1 MSFTDPSNNDPLLH
15 DIFTV
20 GALTAGLP
28 ALGYLQNKNEA
39 WGVTDK
45 LTKFSQKLV
54 GSDYLNNQMN
64 RTLVSTTSSQLLSNS
79 EQSLQK
85 VLLSQFMA
93 LEEASPLHVLRTLQI
108 SNFLQPFTPLS
119 SNNETIHISAN
130 SIRNQ
135 QHYYESLIKYINEDE
150 QRKIKRKLEIKDLT
164 RGMFFKNN
172 TLYGVDSKG
181 EINLDDVIIKNARL
195 TMGSLKNGDIYSN
208 NHILE
213 KFANI
218 IGSSIDKTGVKNSPL
233 MVVGAKNGMD
243 FSSKWMQ
250 STLRFS
256 MEVGYKTLDNPLAGI
271 EEMFHGVGAGYT
283 GVFQSNIWNKMKEIS
298 GKVQLG
304 TNGNYNLG
312 IKDSLKL
319 SAKNIA
325 VKGGA
330 TYLAYQGVD
339 SVLRS
344 LSPENGI
351 FSEGLGTGLANVY
364 ASSRIAFAKV
374 WSDKFQGYKEQQEQS
389 APGSTDLSTLL
400 AFPLAGA
407 LAGAQVAYFNRI
419 GMSSIKGIDQAA
431 NIYNVEKESKVL
443 KSVLNFDTKLKPMK
457 RNALIGGL
465 IGGSLALP
473 FLPGALIGSSSE
485 ELRQL
490 YSGEKEVPEKSTKF
504 WLFGGGA
511 WDGCLI
517 DTAKLIQLSGKL
529 VQAKDIKVGD
539 KLLTSSGNFE
549 PVKKI
554 LSKTVN
560 DKIYSVKTS
569 FNTNGDTQITGN
581 HEILTIHHTGG
592 FSPSKLE
599 TSKIIKEWIPV
610 ELVKKSPYVRL
621 FVPYYKPLEIK
632 KEICFDLSSFNYFY
646 DEALKSWVRVFE
658 NKLWSKNMNKEVEK
672 ISLLKCNTKLR
683 NKLSKDFKLKYGISD
698 IQFKNK
704 LNDIRKA
711 KKLNRISNQIKLS
724 NFKSNKLVL
733 NADLGLLLGF
743 YAAEGCVTED
753 GRIIF
758 SFHEDELEYQKK
770 VLELML
776 LIFNLKGSIKRN
788 KGKGI
793 CLVFCDKVISKMIQ
807 QMIPGKTIDK
817 TKRMNEYLLDAP
829 EDFCYKFLE
838 GVIKGDGSLG
848 TFNSSIVIGMTDCP
862 LPRQIQLL
870 LTRFK
875 IFSSI
880 VRKKVHDLWDSI
892 LLNIPSSACYELN
905 RKIEIKTLATNTIV
919 KPKKNFGYTRLD
931 DGFAVSI
938 KSIETSEYNGIVYDF
953 EIDGESNFF
962 GTGFLLHNSHIKF
975 HTKNWVA
982 RARADATDKVRYGD
996 DETKKKLDPFLH
1008 PFSYLKDPYKLEKR
1022 NAESMPYPVWG
1033 MDVSYGSFFGKIF
1046 ERTVGQII
1054 KPDVINPAYKDAIM
1068 QGTEYT
1074 PVASSEGGGGG
1085 LGIVASDVLHA
1096 KQNVGKSFVEAS
1108 KSLFSSSSN
1117 KKLQGIDNKDASLI
1131 NEGLMLAPNTPGYDP
1146 NQEGMSLSY
1155 RALMDFTGIK
1165 GWGSSLVVDGL
1176 GLEPGVNSIQLARS
1190 GEASSGARDL
1200 LEQNLG
1206 DLMGAG
1212 EFQRKL
1218 LPTSSGALPDR
1229 FNPIANNAP
1238 SWLPSDKSQYFVDFK
1253 HGNMYDAVD
1262 RGEERLPG
1270 VGLESLYPELKGVDA
1285 EDYSLVF
1292 KHKILSNVAK
1302 GSEEFINA
1310 RKQAIEAYQQGKLSA
1325 NEIDILGTTLD
1336 QELERDRKKDF
1347 YDTPSKFQGPLGS
1360 VHNALWETIRANAE
1374 SPLEMLTP
1382 IRPAAKFLHK
1392 RTAIEDYM
1400 ETQLGGPDTAI
1411 WTNPYSHFIKP
1422 ALNKT
1427 RQSLDVSGTFI
1438 PEEAKE
1444 KFNIDE
1450 YFDKFKY
1457 LKARRSNSEF
1467 QSDSTV
1473 IGASMSGLNTKDK
1486 VLKFKR
1492 SLQDDQKDYF
1502 DSFSQET
1509 NIDKRNKIRAMLPED
1524 VRRGYEQIWH
1534 NMDIAKKARSRGS
1547 NIQEAIGDSLSEQTD
1562 RLSSLYNV
1570 DLTTEDKQKARAKVA
1585 ANSDNYV
1592 GQGINTSKRIQY
1604 TEDEL
1609 LRRKMADREAL
1620 TYVNSKTGV
1629 PNTGFVGWDP
1639 RLTIDDIKI
1648 RTLSIGGQDL
1658 KRFGYWKKDEERMN
1672 RLQGIVNTDTVFTDI
1687 DRIKEDI
1694 RSDRRMKRS
1703 IENVMFDNGFRAS
1716 KIDLV
1721 DSNYSSILVRE
1732 E

>member
-181 EINLDDVIIKNARL
+181 AINLDDVVIKNARL

-218 IGSSIDKTGVKNSPL
+218 IGSSVDKTGVKNSPL

-283 GVFQSNIWNKMKEIS
+283 GVFQSNIWNKMKEVS

-330 TYLAYQGVD
+330 TYLAYQGID
-339 SVLRS
+339 SALRS

-407 LAGAQVAYFNRI
+407 LAGAQIAYFNRI

-511 WDGCLI
+511 WDG
-517 DTAKLIQLSGKL
+517 G
-529 VQAKDIKVGD
+529 
-539 KLLTSSGNFE
+539 
-549 PVKKI
+549 
-554 LSKTVN
+554 
-560 DKIYSVKTS
+560 SVK
-569 FNTNGDTQITGN
+569 
-581 HEILTIHHTGG
+581 
-592 FSPSKLE
+592 
-599 TSKIIKEWIPV
+599 
-610 ELVKKSPYVRL
+610 Y
-621 FVPYYKPLEIK
+621 
-632 KEICFDLSSFNYFY
+632 
-646 DEALKSWVRVFE
+646 
-658 NKLWSKNMNKEVEK
+658 
-672 ISLLKCNTKLR
+672 
-683 NKLSKDFKLKYGISD
+683 
-698 IQFKNK
+698 
-704 LNDIRKA
+704 
-711 KKLNRISNQIKLS
+711 
-724 NFKSNKLVL
+724 
-733 NADLGLLLGF
+733 
-743 YAAEGCVTED
+743 
-753 GRIIF
+753 
-758 SFHEDELEYQKK
+758 
-770 VLELML
+770 
-776 LIFNLKGSIKRN
+776 
-788 KGKGI
+788 
-793 CLVFCDKVISKMIQ
+793 
-807 QMIPGKTIDK
+807 
-817 TKRMNEYLLDAP
+817 
-829 EDFCYKFLE
+829 
-838 GVIKGDGSLG
+838 
-848 TFNSSIVIGMTDCP
+848 
-862 LPRQIQLL
+862 
-870 LTRFK
+870 
-875 IFSSI
+875 
-880 VRKKVHDLWDSI
+880 
-892 LLNIPSSACYELN
+892 
-905 RKIEIKTLATNTIV
+905 
-919 KPKKNFGYTRLD
+919 
-931 DGFAVSI
+931 
-938 KSIETSEYNGIVYDF
+938 
-953 EIDGESNFF
+953 
-962 GTGFLLHNSHIKF
+962 

-1302 GSEEFINA
+1302 GSEEFINT
-1310 RKQAIEAYQQGKLSA
+1310 RKQAIDAYQQGKLSA

-1347 YDTPSKFQGPLGS
+1347 YDTPSKFQGPVGS
-1360 VHNALWETIRANAE
+1360 VHNALWETMRANAE

-1457 LKARRSNSEF
+1457 LKARRANSEF

-1639 RLTIDDIKI
+1639 RLTMDDIKI

>member
-1 MSFTDPSNNDPLLH
+1 MSFTDTSNNDPLLH

-181 EINLDDVIIKNARL
+181 AINLDDVIIKNARL

-218 IGSSIDKTGVKNSPL
+218 IGSSVDKTGVKNSPL

-330 TYLAYQGVD
+330 TYVAYQGVD

-511 WDGCLI
+511 WDGS
-517 DTAKLIQLSGKL
+517 Q
-529 VQAKDIKVGD
+529 
-539 KLLTSSGNFE
+539 
-549 PVKKI
+549 
-554 LSKTVN
+554 
-560 DKIYSVKTS
+560 
-569 FNTNGDTQITGN
+569 
-581 HEILTIHHTGG
+581 
-592 FSPSKLE
+592 
-599 TSKIIKEWIPV
+599 
-610 ELVKKSPYVRL
+610 
-621 FVPYYKPLEIK
+621 
-632 KEICFDLSSFNYFY
+632 
-646 DEALKSWVRVFE
+646 
-658 NKLWSKNMNKEVEK
+658 
-672 ISLLKCNTKLR
+672 TK
-683 NKLSKDFKLKYGISD
+683 
-698 IQFKNK
+698 
-704 LNDIRKA
+704 
-711 KKLNRISNQIKLS
+711 
-724 NFKSNKLVL
+724 
-733 NADLGLLLGF
+733 
-743 YAAEGCVTED
+743 
-753 GRIIF
+753 
-758 SFHEDELEYQKK
+758 
-770 VLELML
+770 
-776 LIFNLKGSIKRN
+776 
-788 KGKGI
+788 
-793 CLVFCDKVISKMIQ
+793 
-807 QMIPGKTIDK
+807 
-817 TKRMNEYLLDAP
+817 
-829 EDFCYKFLE
+829 
-838 GVIKGDGSLG
+838 
-848 TFNSSIVIGMTDCP
+848 
-862 LPRQIQLL
+862 
-870 LTRFK
+870 
-875 IFSSI
+875 
-880 VRKKVHDLWDSI
+880 
-892 LLNIPSSACYELN
+892 
-905 RKIEIKTLATNTIV
+905 
-919 KPKKNFGYTRLD
+919 
-931 DGFAVSI
+931 
-938 KSIETSEYNGIVYDF
+938 
-953 EIDGESNFF
+953 FF
-962 GTGFLLHNSHIKF
+962 
-975 HTKNWVA
+975 TKNWVA
-982 RARADATDKVRYGD
+982 RLNADATDKVRYGD
-996 DETKKKLDPFLH
+996 DDTKKSMNPFLH

-1096 KQNVGKSFVEAS
+1096 KQNIGKSFVEAS

-1347 YDTPSKFQGPLGS
+1347 YDTPSKFQGPIGS
-1360 VHNALWETIRANAE
+1360 VHNALWETMRANAE

-1534 NMDIAKKARSRGS
+1534 NMDIAKKARSKGS

-1609 LRRKMADREAL
+1609 LRRKMADKEAL

>member
-1 MSFTDPSNNDPLLH
+1 MSFTDTSNNDPLLH

-181 EINLDDVIIKNARL
+181 AINLDDVIIKNARL

-473 FLPGALIGSSSE
+473 FLPGALIGTSSE
-485 ELRQL
+485 ELKDL
-490 YSGEKEVPEKSTKF
+490 YSGKKEEAEKSTRY
-504 WLFGGGA
+504 WMFGGGA

-1108 KSLFSSSSN
+1108 KRLFSSSSN

-1206 DLMGAG
+1206 DLMGCFTPEMKVKTING
-1212 EFQRKL
+1212 YKQIQQIQIGDLVLSK
-1218 LPTSSGALPDR
+1218 G
-1229 FNPIANNAP
+1229 
-1238 SWLPSDKSQYFVDFK
+1238 
-1253 HGNMYDAVD
+1253 
-1262 RGEERLPG
+1262 G
-1270 VGLESLYPELKGVDA
+1270 VYRPVKQ
-1285 EDYSLVF
+1285 VF
-1292 KHKILSNVAK
+1292 KK
-1302 GSEEFINA
+1302 EF
-1310 RKQAIEAYQQGKLSA
+1310 K
-1325 NEIDILGTTLD
+1325 
-1336 QELERDRKKDF
+1336 
-1347 YDTPSKFQGPLGS
+1347 
-1360 VHNALWETIRANAE
+1360 
-1374 SPLEMLTP
+1374 
-1382 IRPAAKFLHK
+1382 
-1392 RTAIEDYM
+1392 
-1400 ETQLGGPDTAI
+1400 
-1411 WTNPYSHFIKP
+1411 
-1422 ALNKT
+1422 
-1427 RQSLDVSGTFI
+1427 
-1438 PEEAKE
+1438 
-1444 KFNIDE
+1444 
-1450 YFDKFKY
+1450 
-1457 LKARRSNSEF
+1457 
-1467 QSDSTV
+1467 
-1473 IGASMSGLNTKDK
+1473 
-1486 VLKFKR
+1486 
-1492 SLQDDQKDYF
+1492 
-1502 DSFSQET
+1502 
-1509 NIDKRNKIRAMLPED
+1509 
-1524 VRRGYEQIWH
+1524 
-1534 NMDIAKKARSRGS
+1534 
-1547 NIQEAIGDSLSEQTD
+1547 
-1562 RLSSLYNV
+1562 
-1570 DLTTEDKQKARAKVA
+1570 
-1585 ANSDNYV
+1585 
-1592 GQGINTSKRIQY
+1592 
-1604 TEDEL
+1604 
-1609 LRRKMADREAL
+1609 
-1620 TYVNSKTGV
+1620 
-1629 PNTGFVGWDP
+1629 
-1639 RLTIDDIKI
+1639 DIKI
-1648 RTLSIGGQDL
+1648 LKVATSTINKEIYCTPDHVFPGL
-1658 KRFGYWKKDEERMN
+1658 KREKYSCRRPKDLDFNLLKDR
-1672 RLQGIVNTDTVFTDI
+1672 QIVDYNVGDYLLIPSISLKNKLKHIQVDVN
-1687 DRIKEDI
+1687 KSI
-1694 RSDRRMKRS
+1694 RSDVNQLTLEVFNLLLKNPKLTRKEIRGSGYLDINAKDGLSTYRKLINNKGIVINLPLNKDIGKLIGWWLAEGSLEKSGRITYSKCNDEEIFAHEMLQWS
-1703 IENVMFDNGFRAS
+1703 FDPALPASDHERAT
-1716 KIDLV
+1716 L
-1721 DSNYSSILVRE
+1721 
-1732 E
+1732 

>member
-181 EINLDDVIIKNARL
+181 AIDLDDVIIKNARL

-218 IGSSIDKTGVKNSPL
+218 IGSSVDKTGVKNSPL

-407 LAGAQVAYFNRI
+407 LAGAQIAYFNRI

-511 WDGCLI
+511 WDGS
-517 DTAKLIQLSGKL
+517 Q
-529 VQAKDIKVGD
+529 
-539 KLLTSSGNFE
+539 
-549 PVKKI
+549 
-554 LSKTVN
+554 
-560 DKIYSVKTS
+560 
-569 FNTNGDTQITGN
+569 
-581 HEILTIHHTGG
+581 
-592 FSPSKLE
+592 
-599 TSKIIKEWIPV
+599 
-610 ELVKKSPYVRL
+610 
-621 FVPYYKPLEIK
+621 
-632 KEICFDLSSFNYFY
+632 
-646 DEALKSWVRVFE
+646 
-658 NKLWSKNMNKEVEK
+658 
-672 ISLLKCNTKLR
+672 TK
-683 NKLSKDFKLKYGISD
+683 
-698 IQFKNK
+698 
-704 LNDIRKA
+704 
-711 KKLNRISNQIKLS
+711 
-724 NFKSNKLVL
+724 
-733 NADLGLLLGF
+733 
-743 YAAEGCVTED
+743 
-753 GRIIF
+753 
-758 SFHEDELEYQKK
+758 
-770 VLELML
+770 
-776 LIFNLKGSIKRN
+776 
-788 KGKGI
+788 
-793 CLVFCDKVISKMIQ
+793 
-807 QMIPGKTIDK
+807 
-817 TKRMNEYLLDAP
+817 
-829 EDFCYKFLE
+829 
-838 GVIKGDGSLG
+838 
-848 TFNSSIVIGMTDCP
+848 
-862 LPRQIQLL
+862 
-870 LTRFK
+870 
-875 IFSSI
+875 
-880 VRKKVHDLWDSI
+880 
-892 LLNIPSSACYELN
+892 
-905 RKIEIKTLATNTIV
+905 
-919 KPKKNFGYTRLD
+919 
-931 DGFAVSI
+931 
-938 KSIETSEYNGIVYDF
+938 
-953 EIDGESNFF
+953 FF
-962 GTGFLLHNSHIKF
+962 
-975 HTKNWVA
+975 TKNWVA
-982 RARADATDKVRYGD
+982 RLNADATDKVRYGD
-996 DETKKKLDPFLH
+996 DDTKKSMNPFLH

-1206 DLMGAG
+1206 DLMGCFTPEMKVKTINGYKQIQQIQIGDLVLSKGGVYRPVKQVFKKEFKDIKILKVATSTINKEIYCTPDHVFPGLKREKYSCRRPKDLDFNLLKDRQIVDYNVGDYLLIPSISLKNKLKHIQVDVNKSIRSDVNQLTLEVFNLLLKNPNLTRKEIRGSGYLDINAKDGLSTYRKLINNKGIVINLPLNKDIGKLIGWWLAEGSLEKSGRITYSMCNDEEFFADELNTIVNKYFKISGYKSFNNANNSMSFRFNHKGFSDLLERTFNIGAINKTIPEYFKHSNIEFIKGLVYGLIHGDGWFNHKNAGFTSISNKLANDVSDLLRILGINHSLLENYNEKRKSNSLPNNREVKSKFYSRNNIHINIQSSIKLRKILEVNIDEQESKIKDNKSFIYESNQYVKIKAIDVLLYSGDMYDLEIDGSDSDKELDVNYYTIEGVLCHNSG

-1302 GSEEFINA
+1302 GSEEFINT
-1310 RKQAIEAYQQGKLSA
+1310 RKQAIDAYQQGKLSA

-1347 YDTPSKFQGPLGS
+1347 YDTPSKFQGPIGS
-1360 VHNALWETIRANAE
+1360 VHNALWETMRANAE

-1639 RLTIDDIKI
+1639 RLTMDDIKI